1 MSFAW
6 EKFTSE
12 TCGKVKGCWKVGFV
26 GDGFFRSKD
35 PVDSFDVNNA
45 DIIMSVVAVQDR
57 GPPSTTRVLNV
68 VDDVIYVEVTGS
80 LSKWDTHCFSVNIQS
95 PGVKKVVLRLKDAVD
110 NSKCTL
116 EGEALEELEA
126 ASTRLEDAH
135 AALWK
140 AYEGTIG
147 IQDAF
152 TRVVD
157 ASSRLDAV
165 RNKLSV
171 LRDAK
176 ESNAMVPIKAE
187 DVGCEPHLELGSDGE
202 NSRILSRHTGNPN
215 PDAGSPNKPWAYRV
229 IPFEPSD
236 IPTQLAKR
244 NAKRRVPIDTSPG
257 RIPKHAKLES

>member
-1 MSFAW
+1 MAQNAD
-6 EKFTSE
+6 TI
-12 TCGKVKGCWKVGFV
+12 GC
-26 GDGFFRSKD
+26 SL
-35 PVDSFDVNNA
+35 PVD
-45 DIIMSVVAVQDR
+45 R
-57 GPPSTTRVLNV
+57 
-68 VDDVIYVEVTGS
+68 
-80 LSKWDTHCFSVNIQS
+80 
-95 PGVKKVVLRLKDAVD
+95 
-110 NSKCTL
+110 KCTL
-116 EGEALEELEA
+116 EGEALEEVEA

-157 ASSRLDAV
+157 ASGRLDAV

-176 ESNAMVPIKAE
+176 ESNGMVPIKAE
-187 DVGCEPHLELGSDGE
+187 DVGCKPHLELGLDGE
-202 NSRILSRHTGNPN
+202 DSRFESTSVSPCRILSRHTGNPN

-244 NAKRRVPIDTSPG
+244 NAKRQAPIDTSPG

>member
-1 MSFAW
+1 MSS
-6 EKFTSE
+6 TPS
-12 TCGKVKGCWKVGFV
+12 
-26 GDGFFRSKD
+26 
-35 PVDSFDVNNA
+35 
-45 DIIMSVVAVQDR
+45 
-57 GPPSTTRVLNV
+57 PPSTTRVLNV

-80 LSKWDTHCFSVNIQS
+80 LSKWDTHCFSVNIPS
-95 PGVKKVVLRLKDAVD
+95 PGVKKVVLRLKDTVD
-110 NSKCTL
+110 NSLSADRKCTL
-116 EGEALEELEA
+116 EEEALEDVEA
-126 ASTRLEDAH
+126 ASAKLRAAH
-135 AALWK
+135 VALWK

-147 IQDAF
+147 IQDTF

-176 ESNAMVPIKAE
+176 EPNGMVPVKAE
-187 DVGCEPHLELGSDGE
+187 DVGCEPNLELGLDGADSQFE
-202 NSRILSRHTGNPN
+202 STSVSPCRILSRYTGNPN

-236 IPTQLAKR
+236 IPTQLANR
-244 NAKRRVPIDTSPG
+244 NAKRQALIDTSPG

>member
-1 MSFAW
+1 MS
-6 EKFTSE
+6 SIP
-12 TCGKVKGCWKVGFV
+12 
-26 GDGFFRSKD
+26 S
-35 PVDSFDVNNA
+35 
-45 DIIMSVVAVQDR
+45 
-57 GPPSTTRVLNV
+57 PPSTTRVLNV

-80 LSKWDTHCFSVNIQS
+80 LSKWDTHCFSVNIPS
-95 PGVKKVVLRLKDAVD
+95 PGVKKVVLHLKDAVD
-110 NSKCTL
+110 NSLPIDRKYTL

-147 IQDAF
+147 IQDVF

-176 ESNAMVPIKAE
+176 ESSGMVPIKAE
-187 DVGCEPHLELGSDGE
+187 GVGCEHHLELGSDGKDSRFE
-202 NSRILSRHTGNPN
+202 STSVSPCRILSRHMGNPN
-215 PDAGSPNKPWAYRV
+215 PDAGSLNKPWAYRV

-244 NAKRRVPIDTSPG
+244 NAKKRAPIDTSPG
-257 RIPKHAKLES
+257 CIPKHAKLEP